1 MSWSF
6 RIATIGG
13 TALRIHV
20 TFLLLLAWIGWVSWQ
35 SGGAEAAID
44 GLVFVL
50 LVFLCVA
57 LHEGGHA
64 LAARRY
70 GIRTPDITL
79 LPIGGLAR
87 LDRMPERPTH
97 ELVVAGAGP
106 LVNLVIAGV
115 LFLLLGARLDAGDL
129 AAIERAEGS
138 LLARLVGVNVML
150 VLFNLLP
157 AFPLDGGRML
167 RALLAYRLSRGRA
180 TRIAARIGQVFGVAF
195 AVVGVLYSPLLLLIA
210 VFIFF
215 AADAESRLETRRE
228 RSAAHTVGNAMIAGA
243 ATLRPGD
250 TLRQAGQLVLSTT
263 QQHFPVIDA
272 ERRLLGVVTR
282 LALARSLQGAG
293 PDASVTEAMQ
303 PLATAGPDE
312 PLLPL
317 MPEMLGGPIGAI
329 AVVDEGGRYIGYLS
343 GAEVAAGLLRTQLSQ
358 GETIAG

>member
-138 LLARLVGVNVML
+138 LLARLVGVNV
-150 VLFNLLP
+150 
-157 AFPLDGGRML
+157 
-167 RALLAYRLSRGRA
+167 
-180 TRIAARIGQVFGVAF
+180 
-195 AVVGVLYSPLLLLIA
+195 
-210 VFIFF
+210 
-215 AADAESRLETRRE
+215 
-228 RSAAHTVGNAMIAGA
+228 
-243 ATLRPGD
+243 
-250 TLRQAGQLVLSTT
+250 
-263 QQHFPVIDA
+263 
-272 ERRLLGVVTR
+272 
-282 LALARSLQGAG
+282 
-293 PDASVTEAMQ
+293 
-303 PLATAGPDE
+303 
-312 PLLPL
+312 
-317 MPEMLGGPIGAI
+317 
-329 AVVDEGGRYIGYLS
+329 
-343 GAEVAAGLLRTQLSQ
+343 
-358 GETIAG
+358 